1 MLLHNFDKSLRH
13 EREFAERADRF
24 YREQLNAD
32 TIRRYNSD
40 NEQDM
45 NFQHRDIDVT
55 LTINGKN
62 YNVSEK
68 FRDTDFGDMYVEVYS
83 KYPHILGWIHSG
95 EPDFIAYFTPKA
107 VYLISHRDLRNFC
120 INNFFPKIHLEYYN
134 EIFLSGKTRIKKT
147 VYLSDKQVEIIVIQ
161 AHNQT
166 GNSSWK
172 TIGVA
177 VGFDVLSMYNIKWK
191 KFTASSH

>member
-1 MLLHNFDKSLRH
+1 MLLHNFDKSLQH

-24 YREQLNAD
+24 YREQLKANQ
-32 TIRRYNSD
+32 INRYNND
-40 NEQDM
+40 NELDM
-45 NFQHRDIDVT
+45 NFQHRDIDVSI
-55 LTINGKN
+55 TINGKT

-83 KYPHILGWIHSG
+83 KYSNVLGWIHTG
-95 EPDFIAYFTPKA
+95 EPDFISYFTPKA
-107 VYLISHRDLRNFC
+107 VYLISHKNLRDFC
-120 INNFFPKIHLEYYN
+120 INNLFQNIPTEFYE
-134 EIFLSGKTRIKKT
+134 EIFISGKTRIKKQI
-147 VYLSDKQVEIIVIQ
+147 VISGKQVEITIIQ

-177 VGFDVLSMYNIKWK
+177 VDFDVLKMYNVKLE

>member
-1 MLLHNFDKSLRH
+1 MLLHNFDKSLQH

-24 YREQLNAD
+24 YREQLKASE
-32 TIRRYNSD
+32 IRRYNND
-40 NEQDM
+40 NELDM
-45 NFQHRDIDVT
+45 SFQHKDIDVSI
-55 LTINGKN
+55 TINGKN

-83 KYPHILGWIHSG
+83 KYSNVLGWIHTG
-95 EPDFIAYFTPKA
+95 EPDFISYFTPKA
-107 VYLISHRDLRNFC
+107 VYLISHKNLRDFC
-120 INNFFPKIHLEYYN
+120 INTLFPAIPTKYFQ
-134 EIFLSGKTRIKKT
+134 EIFETGKTRIKKQI
-147 VYLSDKQVEIIVIQ
+147 VISGKQVEITIIQ

-177 VGFDVLSMYNIKWK
+177 VDFEILKFFGTKIKK
-191 KFTASSH
+191 Y